1 MPRHYRIWVSPAL
14 RPMWGD
20 RFEGLTLLDAEGGR
34 TEIAGLL
41 PDQAALHGVLAHVR
55 DLGLTLLAIVSHG
68 LGEAA
73 DQQG

>member
-20 RFEGLTLLDAEGGR
+20 RFEGLTLIDAGNGR

-55 DLGLTLLAIVSHG
+55 DLGLTLLAIDSHD
-68 LGEAA
+68 LEQAA
-73 DQQG
+73 DQEG